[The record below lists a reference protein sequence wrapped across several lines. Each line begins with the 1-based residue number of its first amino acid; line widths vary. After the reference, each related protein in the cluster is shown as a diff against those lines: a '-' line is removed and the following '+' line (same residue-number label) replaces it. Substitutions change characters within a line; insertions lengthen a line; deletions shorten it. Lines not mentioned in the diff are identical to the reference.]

1 MAAAGGG
8 GGGQGQSDNSMG
20 FLWIIVAIFAAGLLI
35 WYAGHDII
43 VAIFFKIKIFEIN
56 LISLFT
62 SGLQGLKQQ
71 ILATDPAAVDINSL
85 GQLLTLVGNY
95 LKIPVAIVLAA
106 LAIVLYNTSAK
117 TRFRTTFSMKT
128 LQSQEKENWP
138 QITPTIKL
146 DLINEDINKGPWAMS
161 MTPMQFAKKYKLLKE
176 EMKAVGS
183 TGLNKDQQITVS
195 LIRNQAYRVFSRQ
208 LGAPWGGV
216 ERLKIHARA
225 LFAIFVAK
233 SAGDRKAS
241 DALVRQI
248 AASAETS
255 RLDFSGADD
264 LVKKHMNSKIV
275 KKVVNNHAY
284 ELTVM
289 ASLLELARMDGVL
302 ASAEFLWLKPLD
314 RPLWYM
320 LNTVGR
326 RVAPVE
332 VGAPFAHWLA
342 EREIGH
348 RLTIPMIDEAV
359 NALEASLGDILY
371 KRDEEDDEKAA

>member
-1 MAAAGGG
+1 MAAAAG

-43 VAIFFKIKIFEIN
+43 VAIAFKIKIFEIN
-56 LISLFT
+56 IISLFT
-62 SGLQGLKQQ
+62 SSLQGLKQQ
-71 ILATDPAAVDINSL
+71 ILSTDPAAVDINSL

-95 LKIPVAIVLAA
+95 LKIPVAVVLAA
-106 LAIVLYNTSAK
+106 LAFVLYNTSAK
-117 TRFRTTFSMKT
+117 TRFRSTFSMKS
-128 LQSQEKENWP
+128 LQAQEKENWP
-138 QITPTIKL
+138 QITPTMKL
-146 DLINEDINKGPWAMS
+146 DLINEDINKGPWAMA

-176 EMKAVGS
+176 EVKTVGS
-183 TGLNKDQQITVS
+183 TGLNKDQQVTVS

-225 LFAIFVAK
+225 LFAIFAAK
-233 SAGDRKAS
+233 SAGDRGAS

-248 AASAETS
+248 AASSETS
-255 RLDFSGADD
+255 RLDFSGTDE
-264 LVKKHMNSKIV
+264 LLKKHMNSKLV
-275 KKVVNNHAY
+275 KKVISNHAY

-302 ASAEFLWLKPLD
+302 ASAEFLWLKPVD

-342 EREIGH
+342 EKEIGH

-359 NALEASLGDILY
+359 NALEESLGDILY
-371 KRDEEDDEKAA
+371 KRDEEDDEKVA